1 MQEPAFQTPPTA
13 FHRPAGSPSRGLA
26 LLFACLL
33 LAAGLL
39 TGCGRSA
46 EDIEVDRQEIED
58 FLRIYLPK
66 LGEAYAQRDAALLE
80 GLAVP
85 KEMSRIELRTRELTE
100 RGQVYEPTFQEV
112 TVESVSVWN
121 HSNALI
127 TTFEVWDVRS
137 FTLGTHLQVTESLG
151 QKNRVK
157 YQLKREGD
165 SWLVLYRELA
175 ETIDS

>member
-1 MQEPAFQTPPTA
+1 MDE
-13 FHRPAGSPSRGLA
+13 LK
-26 LLFACLL
+26 
-33 LAAGLL
+33 L
-39 TGCGRSA
+39 TR
-46 EDIEVDRQEIED
+46 
-58 FLRIYLPK
+58 
-66 LGEAYAQRDAALLE
+66 
-80 GLAVP
+80 
-85 KEMSRIELRTRELTE
+85 RELEERTKE
-100 RGQVYEPTFQEV
+100 LADRGQVYEPTFLEV

-121 HSNALI
+121 YSNALI

-137 FTLGTHLQVTESLG
+137 FTLGTHLPVTESLG